1 MQVPPA
7 FNKSFILLLALAT
20 IAFIWVIEPFW
31 GAVFWS
37 VVLALLFHPLQRKM
51 SAWMAGRHNVS
62 ALITLSVI
70 LLMVVLPI
78 FLLAMSIANE
88 LSNLYQ
94 SVQSGQI
101 NINQIIDRFLEAL
114 PQQVYAYLQSAG
126 LADQAVLRQ
135 KVSQLALKAFQFWAT
150 GALNFGQVT
159 AGFFVGFGVM
169 LYMLFFML
177 RDGVQIAGMVKR
189 AIPLDSDTKQH
200 LLRKLTTVVRAT
212 VKGNIVVAV
221 TQGVL
226 GGGIFW
232 ALGLPSAL
240 LWGTVM
246 ALLSLL
252 PAVGS
257 ALIWVPVA
265 IYLLLTGAMLKGMV
279 LIVFGALVIG
289 TVDNILRPIL
299 VGKDTRMPDYLVL
312 VSTLG
317 GISVFGLS
325 GFVVGPLVAALFVAS
340 WDLFVTRQQP

>member
-7 FNKSFILLLALAT
+7 FNRSFILLLALAT

-78 FLLAMSIANE
+78 FLLVMSIANE

>member
-265 IYLLLTGAMLKGMV
+265 IYLLLTGATLKGMV

-340 WDLFVTRQQP
+340 WDLFVTRQKP

>member
-37 VVLALLFHPLQRKM
+37 VVLALLFHPLQRKI

-340 WDLFVTRQQP
+340 WDLFVTRQKP

>member
-340 WDLFVTRQQP
+340 WDLFVPRQQP

>member
-340 WDLFVTRQQP
+340 WDLFVTRQKP

>member
-51 SAWMAGRHNVS
+51 SAWMAGRHNMS
-62 ALITLSVI
+62 ALITLLVI

-150 GALNFGQVT
+150 GALSFGQIT

-169 LYMLFFML
+169 LYILFFML

-340 WDLFVTRQQP
+340 WDLFVTRQKS

>member
-7 FNKSFILLLALAT
+7 FNKSFILLLALVT
-20 IAFIWVIEPFW
+20 IAFIWVIEPYW

-51 SAWMAGRHNVS
+51 AAWMAGRHNVS
-62 ALITLSVI
+62 ALITLLVI

-135 KVSQLALKAFQFWAT
+135 KVSQQALKAFQFWAT

-340 WDLFVTRQQP
+340 WDLFVTRQKP